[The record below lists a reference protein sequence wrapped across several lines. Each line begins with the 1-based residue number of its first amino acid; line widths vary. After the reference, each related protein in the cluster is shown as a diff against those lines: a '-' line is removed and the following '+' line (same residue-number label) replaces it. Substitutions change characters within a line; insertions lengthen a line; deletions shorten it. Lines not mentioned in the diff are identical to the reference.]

1 MFLLLLERPVKKP
14 VKDYMSARENNRHV
28 MLFLHE
34 SEKPVKSTT
43 VVEQVDEYVDT
54 RDEMPAA
61 TYQSMEIEKDAE
73 GTIGSGGSGSGS
85 SSFSG
90 TIKLALCSPSIV
102 PKFLQGIGRG
112 GHRARARPLRLSLHM
127 EGGARRQGLVRV
139 AHATDLSCPLFFLLE
154 ARAGGGGWR
163 TNDLFLHCLCP
174 NPRENLR
181 NPSTWQLTH

>member
-14 VKDYMSARENNRHV
+14 VKDYMFARGNNRHV

-34 SEKPVKSTT
+34 SEKSVKSTT

-54 RDEMPAA
+54 GDEMPAA

-73 GTIGSGGSGSGS
+73 GTIGSSGSSSGS

-102 PKFLQGIGRG
+102 PKFLQGADFCIYYCLILQIWVEELRGRC
-112 GHRARARPLRLSLHM
+112 LRSW
-127 EGGARRQGLVRV
+127 QCSFF
-139 AHATDLSCPLFFLLE
+139 DLGEVGDYVVGTIADSFFDYELIHVVGTAKELLE
-154 ARAGGGGWR
+154 FAGKVWVCY
-163 TNDLFLHCLCP
+163 FI
-174 NPRENLR
+174 
-181 NPSTWQLTH
+181 